1 MTGPAAAMQR
11 AVELLSESRVA
22 LRPGHPLAG
31 TYVNHR
37 FWRCPCPD
45 SPFLGTPTRIRWP
58 GFACCPVAKAE
69 ISSQITAAALLFY
82 LNLPAAAHAGLRE
95 IEAFG
100 SPEERHN
107 MARAITRAI
116 VGANFEIGRRRAAA
130 SMQVANEDSLQTDE
144 DILVEAVRLTTPP
157 N

>member
-1 MTGPAAAMQR
+1 MSGQSISGHADPDTVAR
-11 AVELLSESRVA
+11 LRLLSSREG
-22 LRPGHPLAG
+22 R
-31 TYVNHR
+31 
-37 FWRCPCPD
+37 
-45 SPFLGTPTRIRWP
+45 
-58 GFACCPVAKAE
+58 

-130 SMQVANEDSLQTDE
+130 SMQVANEDILQTDE